1 MNFYAR
7 QAEARQ
13 QTRRLVLLFI
23 VAVLAVGAAV
33 NFVVLTVLASL
44 EGRGL
49 VFPNGTW
56 LAAHPGS
63 IVITSLVVLAIIGFA
78 SLYKSMALRAGGGV
92 VAHDLGATRID
103 RTQQDPLRRRL
114 FNVVEEMAIASGV
127 PMPEVYVLDHE
138 AGINAFAAGHSPAN
152 AAVAVTRG
160 ALEKLNR
167 SELQGVIAHEFSHVL
182 NGDMRLNTRL
192 IGILFGLMVLVMI
205 ARTVMRH
212 APRSSGRS
220 KGGAGFIV
228 LAALAVMI
236 VGYIGVFFGRIV
248 QAAVSR
254 QRERLADASAVQ
266 FTREPQG
273 LKGALVKIGAH
284 EHGSRL
290 ADARTE
296 EVAHMLFASGLSR
309 AFSTHPPLEERIRAL
324 DPGFDPREFARVR
337 FEDQTAASGAA
348 KDERT
353 RGAAAAGAAGGATAG
368 AAGGVAAGLTSGLAP
383 QAERVADLVGNPG
396 TRDVEAAQFVASA
409 LPAGVMGALDAPG
422 RGLATLLALV
432 LDPKEELRTR
442 QLVVVRE
449 RLGEPVVGSISAV
462 QEELAALDPAHR
474 LPLLSEVFPAL
485 RRLPREDRQRV
496 FETLGRVVLI
506 DGRIE
511 IFEYA
516 LATLARLWLRDELDP
531 SAERVGSMTLDK
543 ASVELQTVFSTL
555 AQHGSG
561 DETAARRAY
570 ELGMHHVLPSHRP
583 PYQPVAGWPRAMDR
597 ALICLDRL
605 QPAAKEMLIA
615 ALVKT
620 ISHDGRITVAE
631 AELLRAICAA
641 LHCPLPLRMG
651 ESARGE

>member
-13 QTRRLVLLFI
+13 QTRRLVLLFLL
-23 VAVLAVGAAV
+23 AVLAVGVAV
-33 NFVVLTVLASL
+33 NLVVLTVVASL
-44 EGRGL
+44 EADDLMFSDGA
-49 VFPNGTW
+49 W
-56 LAAHPGS
+56 LAAHSGS
-63 IVITSLVVLAIIGFA
+63 IVFTSFVVLAIIGLA

-92 VAHDLGATRID
+92 VARDLGATRID
-103 RTQQDPLRRRL
+103 RSLQDPLRRRL

-127 PMPEVYVLDHE
+127 PMPEVYVLEHE

-192 IGILFGLMVLVMI
+192 IGILFGLLVVVLI

-212 APRSSGRS
+212 APRTSGR
-220 KGGAGFIV
+220 KGGAGLIV
-228 LAALAVMI
+228 LAALAVLI
-236 VGYIGVFFGRIV
+236 VGYVGVFFGRIV

-266 FTREPQG
+266 FTRDPQG

-284 EHGSRL
+284 AQGSRL

-296 EVAHMLFASGLSR
+296 EVAHMLFASGLTR
-309 AFSTHPPLEERIRAL
+309 AFATHPPLEERIRAL
-324 DPGFDPREFARVR
+324 DPGFDPAEFARVR
-337 FEDQTAASGAA
+337 FEDEGGEGRICS
-348 KDERT
+348 DERS
-353 RGAAAAGAAGGATAG
+353 RGATSPAAAALAGD
-368 AAGGVAAGLTSGLAP
+368 L
-383 QAERVADLVGNPG
+383 QAQPEKVTDHVGNPG
-396 TRDVEAAQFVASA
+396 TRDVEAAQVVADA
-409 LPAGVMGALDAPG
+409 LPAEVVGSLDAPG

-442 QLVVVRE
+442 QLVLVRE
-449 RLGEPVVGSISAV
+449 RLGEPVVASVASAK
-462 QEELAALDPAHR
+462 EGLRALDPAHR
-474 LPLLSEVFPAL
+474 LPMLSEVFPAL
-485 RRLPREDRQRV
+485 RRLPREDRQRI
-496 FETLGRVVLI
+496 FETLGRVILI

-531 SAERVGSMTLDK
+531 TAERVGSLTLDK

-555 AQHGSG
+555 AQHGAA
-561 DETAARRAY
+561 DETGARRAY
-570 ELGMHHVLPSHRP
+570 ELGMHHVLPGHRP

-605 QPAAKEMLIA
+605 QPAGKELLVE

-620 ISHDGRITVAE
+620 IGQDGRITVAE

-641 LHCPLPLRMG
+641 LHCPLPLLVG
-651 ESARGE
+651 EQEGGSKIGS